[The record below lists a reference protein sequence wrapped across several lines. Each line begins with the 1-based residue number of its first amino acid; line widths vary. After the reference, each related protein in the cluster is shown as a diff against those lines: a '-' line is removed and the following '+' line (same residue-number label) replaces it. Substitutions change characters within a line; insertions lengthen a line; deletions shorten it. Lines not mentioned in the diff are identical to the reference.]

1 MLVDAAIIVI
11 ENIHRHKKESPDLN
25 ITTISIN
32 ATNEIGNATN
42 IATIAIIMTFIK
54 VIFAAALLYLFFEV
68 IRNPALIGEFAG
80 KAVNGYKFII
90 NSKPL

>member
-1 MLVDAAIIVI
+1 MNQRDMERNVKII
-11 ENIHRHKKESPDLN
+11 NFF
-25 ITTISIN
+25 
-32 ATNEIGNATN
+32 
-42 IATIAIIMTFIK
+42 AIIMTFIK